1 MMNDPI
7 LNELWHIKDG
17 MAKTCGYDMRTLF
30 ERLKAT
36 QQTHPD
42 RIVNLQARKNSPTQS
57 LPHVAETQAS
67 YLE

>member
-1 MMNDPI
+1 MNDPI

-36 QQTHPD
+36 QHAYPD
-42 RIVNLQARKNSPTQS
+42 RLVNLQGQKNTASQS
-57 LPHVAETQAS
+57 LPHVAETPAS
-67 YLE
+67 YLA

>member
-1 MMNDPI
+1 MNDPI

-36 QQTHPD
+36 QQAYPD
-42 RIVNLQARKNSPTQS
+42 RIVNLQVQKNIPAQS
-57 LPHVAETQAS
+57 LSHVAETQAS